1 MWFFLKNTGTELRG
15 GYFRFKTK
23 YLEPFPLPKLDNP
36 KDELLFVEKVDKQ
49 LERNSTFE
57 NKRQM
62 FIRRVVD
69 TFDIEKLSK
78 KLEAFHEHDFKT
90 FLKELK
96 KKKIT
101 LSLTAQDEWET
112 YFNDYKTELTDLQT
126 QIDNT
131 DKEIDKMVYELYGL
145 TEEEIAVVEGEE

>member
-1 MWFFLKNTGTELRG
+1 MWIK
-15 GYFRFKTK
+15 
-23 YLEPFPLPKLDNP
+23 KLTDN
-36 KDELLFVEKVDKQ
+36 L
-49 LERNSTFE
+49 
-57 NKRQM
+57 
-62 FIRRVVD
+62 
-69 TFDIEKLSK
+69 DIEKLSK

-90 FLKELK
+90 VIKELK

-101 LSLTAQDEWET
+101 LSLTVQDEWEA

-145 TEEEIAVVEGEE
+145 TEEEIAVVEGR